1 MISGKPAVISPGSLL
16 LPFLLGGNALGTV
29 GSDIILKSTTDPQI
43 NRKSS
48 QTQCVINDFL
58 ANWLQWVAS

>member
-1 MISGKPAVISPGSLL
+1 MISPGSLL
-16 LPFLLGGNALGTV
+16 LPVLLGGNALGTV

-58 ANWLQWVAS
+58 AN